1 MATMTYCFSP
11 PATGPVAAQRRI
23 AVFGAAGATGQ
34 LAVRAA
40 LAAGHRVTAFVAD
53 PVHLPLEHEHLR
65 LARAD
70 LLDPRGLDGVLDGHH
85 AVLCLIG
92 HKREALQQ
100 SEMAPQPPVGA
111 RATRHLVAAMTA
123 AEVRRLVM
131 LGAAGTGD
139 SRSAGWLGIGR
150 CVHWLLPQVMADK
163 ERQEALVR
171 HSALRWT
178 VLRPG
183 RLSHAPARGRVQV
196 GQHLHWGWG
205 STSREDVAMLMVRVI
220 DDASTVGKTLTVV

>member
-1 MATMTYCFSP
+1 MATMTYCFA
-11 PATGPVAAQRRI
+11 PAATQAAPRRV

-40 LAAGHRVTAFVAD
+40 LAAGHRVTACLAD
-53 PVHLPLEHEHLR
+53 PVHLPLAHEHLR
-65 LARAD
+65 LAHAD
-70 LLDPRGLDGVLDGHH
+70 LLDPRGLADLLDGHH

-100 SEMAPQPPVGA
+100 PGSPAREPPVGA
-111 RATRHLVAAMTA
+111 RATRHLLAAMGT
-123 AEVRRLVM
+123 AEVRRLVV

-139 SRSAGWLGIGR
+139 SRRAGWFGLGR
-150 CVHWLLPQVMADK
+150 CLHWLLPQVMADK

-171 HSALRWT
+171 LSALRWT
-178 VLRPG
+178 VLRAG
-183 RLSHAPARGRVQV
+183 RLSHAPACGRVQV
-196 GQHLHWGWG
+196 GEHLHWGWS

-220 DDASTVGKTLTVV
+220 DDPSTFGKALTVI